1 MPETQESSE
10 TPSVR
15 QPPPP
20 RTLAKKILRYVMRL
34 QSRTLPCTSWTLEPE
49 RRAEVERTAARLMGE
64 VPHEDRD

>member
-15 QPPPP
+15 QP
-20 RTLAKKILRYVMRL
+20 RSFGEKLLRYVMRL
-34 QSRTLPCTSWTLEPE
+34 QSRTLPCTSWSLEPE

-64 VPHEDRD
+64 VAPEDRE